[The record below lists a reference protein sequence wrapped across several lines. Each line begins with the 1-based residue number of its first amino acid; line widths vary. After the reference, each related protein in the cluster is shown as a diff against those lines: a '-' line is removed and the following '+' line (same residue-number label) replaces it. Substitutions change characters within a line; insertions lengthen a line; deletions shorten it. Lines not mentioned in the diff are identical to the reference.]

1 MGTELSQQKN
11 NLKKNL
17 SFVILCAGEGKRLKK
32 IVKDTPKPLLKIKLL
47 ENESIL
53 QNTIFKLINLGI
65 KQIAIIIGHLGDK
78 IQEFI
83 SYLVKNNKSL
93 LKNLEII
100 NSENQ
105 YKLGPLH
112 SFLSIT
118 KNDIIFN
125 HNNYYI
131 LIPGDTIFDLN
142 LLEEI
147 LLIIMN
153 NFESLQKHPF
163 VFYRNIESI
172 RLNDTYD
179 KKKLISNAELDK
191 SGSEIVL
198 KRISQLKMKNIPS
211 KAIVHQI
218 IPIFA
223 FNYDFINNILNLKN
237 EIPAIT
243 IWETLN
249 YMISKRRKVVAFNIE
264 NKYQFFDI
272 DEKYDLKKLKKK
284 EKDNRCPDY
293 SMNN

>member
-284 EKDNRCPDY
+284 KRTKDAPIIQ
-293 SMNN
+293 

>member
-1 MGTELSQQKN
+1 MSLLENK
-11 NLKKNL
+11 LKKKL
-17 SFVILCAGEGKRLKK
+17 TIVILCAGEGKRLKK
-32 IVKDTPKPLLKIKLL
+32 LTRYTPKPLLKIKLL

-100 NSENQ
+100 NSESQ

-118 KNDIIFN
+118 KNNTIFN

-147 LLIIMN
+147 LFIIMN
-153 NFESLQKHPF
+153 NFELLQKYPF

-191 SGSEIVL
+191 AGSEIVL
-198 KRISQLKMKNIPS
+198 KRISQLKMKNIHS
-211 KAIVHQI
+211 KAIIHQI

-223 FNYDFINNILNLKN
+223 LNYDFINNILNLKN

-284 EKDNRCPDY
+284 KRTIDAPIIQ
-293 SMNN
+293 